1 MYVGEYVCLLVNI
14 VFFVFFFFFFCYPFV
29 YCLYVTFDNDNNSV
43 NFYNYVCINSHHYS
57 TLYLIYYVP
66 TGRACKAV
74 SC

>member
-1 MYVGEYVCLLVNI
+1 M
-14 VFFVFFFFFFCYPFV
+14 